1 MNVVFT
7 VPEISC
13 GHCKDTIESTLNN
26 VAAIKSVSV
35 DIEKK
40 STGMFAG
47 LKIGDII
54 IKVDGVSID
63 SVEDINEINRQ
74 NFRKAGDEIQLEIW
88 RQGTIKE
95 LNLQLKAYR

>member
-26 VAAIKSVSV
+26 VESIESVSV

-40 STGMFAG
+40 SVE
-47 LKIGDII
+47 II
-54 IKVDGVSID
+54 SSSDLDMMSVS
-63 SVEDINEINRQ
+63 
-74 NFRKAGDEIQLEIW
+74 QLLDD
-88 RQGTIKE
+88 QGYTVVQSE
-95 LNLQLKAYR
+95 

>member
-26 VAAIKSVSV
+26 VESIENVSV

-40 STGMFAG
+40 SVEVISSSDLDMMN
-47 LKIGDII
+47 
-54 IKVDGVSID
+54 VS
-63 SVEDINEINRQ
+63 ELL
-74 NFRKAGDEIQLEIW
+74 DE
-88 RQGTIKE
+88 QGYTVVQSE
-95 LNLQLKAYR
+95 

>member
-26 VAAIKSVSV
+26 VDSIESVSV

-40 STGMFAG
+40 SVAVISSSDLDMMN
-47 LKIGDII
+47 
-54 IKVDGVSID
+54 VS
-63 SVEDINEINRQ
+63 Q
-74 NFRKAGDEIQLEIW
+74 LLDE
-88 RQGTIKE
+88 QGYTVVQSE
-95 LNLQLKAYR
+95 